1 MFSTVIQRHPDTREI
16 GSIWVCHSRSMCTN
30 DSRMFTAVMQRDPY
44 IAKTASRNWFCYHVS
59 NCCKAK
65 WIPKENEL
73 STYEYKYP
81 SADSAS
87 LSTIADYIA
96 KPTPNFPFFFSFYS
110 APKESITCTLS
121 QSWPSPASQISL
133 KAAVSILYLA
143 NSLLIRTVRL
153 SGLFFLSVFAQYVRT
168 FYAPRMKESER
179 TFFFLSLQSV
189 DGWLHNELSYNLV
202 YSVEKMQFV
211 DLTLNPGT
219 ILIQ

>member
-59 NCCKAK
+59 NCGKAK

-81 SADSAS
+81 SGDSAS
-87 LSTIADYIA
+87 LSTIDDYIA
-96 KPTPNFPFFFSFYS
+96 KPTPNFPFFFSFNS

-153 SGLFFLSVFAQYVRT
+153 SGLFFSFGLCPVVCAHSMRQEWRKVSVPSFSFPCSRWMVDYIMNWAIIWFTVWKRCNSSTSLS
-168 FYAPRMKESER
+168 
-179 TFFFLSLQSV
+179 
-189 DGWLHNELSYNLV
+189 
-202 YSVEKMQFV
+202 
-211 DLTLNPGT
+211 TLEPS
-219 ILIQ
+219 